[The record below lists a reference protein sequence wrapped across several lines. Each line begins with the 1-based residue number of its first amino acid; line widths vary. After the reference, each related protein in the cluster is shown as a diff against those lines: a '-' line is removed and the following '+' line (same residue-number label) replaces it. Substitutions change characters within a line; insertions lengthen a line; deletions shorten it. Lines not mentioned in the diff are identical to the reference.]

1 MIKNL
6 KILKFNQTFVSISN
20 KKKKNIL
27 LFAHL
32 THQRQKS
39 KKLNSLL
46 LLTRKKIKK
55 ADAKETEIFYE
66 IDIENLFL
74 FSSIYF
80 YRHIGRYKRSLL
92 NSSTFTEQK
101 KKKKICRSISRHFK
115 TLHKGI
121 SIRL

>member
-6 KILKFNQTFVSISN
+6 KILKFNQIFVSISN

-27 LFAHL
+27 LLAHL
-32 THQRQKS
+32 THQQQKN

-55 ADAKETEIFYE
+55 ADAKETAIFYE

-101 KKKKICRSISRHFK
+101 KKKENLLVDIEA
-115 TLHKGI
+115 L
-121 SIRL
+121 